1 LFAHT
6 HPLEHGRAELDRH
19 VVLRAQVFPQLCDRL
34 VCLDVGDG
42 IAGVE
47 GLLGQ
52 VRLDLNI
59 QLLALVHNGLDL

>member
-1 LFAHT
+1 
-6 HPLEHGRAELDRH
+6 
-19 VVLRAQVFPQLCDRL
+19 

-52 VRLDLNI
+52 VRLDLNV
-59 QLLALVHNGLDL
+59 QLLALINDRLNLSTKQAEGRGVEGGGGGVRQGDVRRDVGDS